1 MTSAGLAGQP
11 NSGQPN
17 SGNTHLSTAQTGN
30 SASSAP
36 QIYVVTKSIQDI
48 PNLLNVFQ
56 ENGLAWVT
64 GPAMDQRG
72 FVAFGELDRFEV
84 SGAERFSRAQRWW
97 ANWSS
102 RAIGDEPYAFS
113 SFTFA
118 NDAGTSVVV
127 VPELVISRDETGT
140 YLTLISET
148 RIDADRFAKEK
159 EKILKPRIVRSQT
172 LSPVFSEGSVPVD
185 VWERTVDDAVS
196 RINNGELDK
205 VVLARDLIATL
216 DQSLD
221 VGELLRKLNIT
232 FPECWTFAVDGLVGA
247 TPELL
252 VRREGDLVTSRVLAG
267 TIRRSSDISHDDEL
281 AATLLGSNK
290 DLEEHEYAVASVA
303 AALASHCIDLDVPEK
318 PFILQLA
325 NVQHLSTDVQGQLVD
340 AAPILALAASLH
352 PTAAVCGTPTER
364 AANMIKEIEG
374 LDRWRYSAPVGWM
387 NKSGDGEMGIALRCA
402 AIENSERTRVRL
414 FAGCGI
420 VSGSTGKAEVAESNE
435 KFSAMRKALTT
446 EF

>member
-1 MTSAGLAGQP
+1 MTSAGLASPSPSGSATS
-11 NSGQPN
+11 NS
-17 SGNTHLSTAQTGN
+17 
-30 SASSAP
+30 P
-36 QIYVVTKSIQDI
+36 QVYVITKSIQDI
-48 PNLLNVFQ
+48 PNLLNVFP

-64 GPAMDQRG
+64 GPAMDQHG
-72 FVAFGELDRFEV
+72 FIAFGELARFEV

-97 ANWSS
+97 TNWSA
-102 RAIGDEPYAFS
+102 RTIGDEPYAFS

-118 NDAGTSVVV
+118 NESGTSVVV

-140 YLTLISET
+140 YLTLLSET
-148 RIDADRFAKEK
+148 RIEADRFAREK
-159 EKILKPRIVRSQT
+159 EKVLKPRIVRSQT
-172 LSPVFSEGSVPVD
+172 LTVEYSDGSVSVEA
-185 VWERTVDDAVS
+185 WEKIVDDAIV

-205 VVLARDLIATL
+205 VVLARDLIANL

-221 VGELLRKLNIT
+221 VGELLRKLNRT

-267 TIRRSSDISHDDEL
+267 TIRRSSDEIHDDEL
-281 AATLLGSNK
+281 AARLLGSDK

-303 AALASHCIDLDVPEK
+303 AALASHCIDLDVPTK

-325 NVQHLSTDVQGQLVD
+325 NVQHLSTDVTGQLVD
-340 AAPILALAASLH
+340 SAPVLALAASLH

-364 AANMIKEIEG
+364 AANLIKEIEG

-402 AIENSERTRVRL
+402 AIENSARTKLRL

-420 VSGSTGKAEVAESNE
+420 VAGSTGAAEVAESNS
-435 KFSAMRKALTT
+435 KLSAMQNALRN
-446 EF
+446 